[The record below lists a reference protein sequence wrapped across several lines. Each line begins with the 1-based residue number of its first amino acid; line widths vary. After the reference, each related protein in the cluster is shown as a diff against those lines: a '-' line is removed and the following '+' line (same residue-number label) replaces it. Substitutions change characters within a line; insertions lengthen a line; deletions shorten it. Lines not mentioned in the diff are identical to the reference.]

1 MSRGTKFAD
10 FSPYTSIENMDPM
23 LRAQQYSFNGRIF
36 LPPNPEPFANGNINN
51 NSDMTYADNSGR
63 SGQFSRK
70 ENDSQYNV
78 MSNIMSDNTK
88 TNTQPGYSLYNG
100 NGLIEMTQ
108 GESAKPYDL
117 FKGSSKAQNTD
128 VSIISNIVVPNS
140 LSRTFFS
147 NDNAERIQLQIINA
161 VAQKYQK
168 QIAKQSYQELQIIM
182 KSMYLQYGRNLPDNI
197 EGQVI
202 ILNKYVVDACVD
214 IIGPNVLQYNKYIED
229 ITSPIPVMP
238 RSQNVSNKGYKFG
251 DFSSLIP
258 SQTIYNNLNENL

>member
-36 LPPNPEPFANGNINN
+36 LPPNPTPFNNKN
-51 NSDMTYADNSGR
+51 NSYNNTNSNE
-63 SGQFSRK
+63 FFATD
-70 ENDSQYNV
+70 ENV
-78 MSNIMSDNTK
+78 GTSDVLNTEY
-88 TNTQPGYSLYNG
+88 QQRQQNG
-100 NGLIEMTQ
+100 GLIQMTQ
-108 GESAKPYDL
+108 GESTKPYDL
-117 FKGSSKAQNTD
+117 FKGSSKTQNTD